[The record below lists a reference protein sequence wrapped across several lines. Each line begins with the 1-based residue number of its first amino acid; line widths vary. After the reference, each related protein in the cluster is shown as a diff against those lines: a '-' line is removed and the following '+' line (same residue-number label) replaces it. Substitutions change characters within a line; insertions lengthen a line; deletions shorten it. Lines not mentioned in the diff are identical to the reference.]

1 MQYDLD
7 FKRYLTKLHLRLE
20 ERMKRETVR
29 KKAKW
34 ASEWAHG
41 HAERRIIRRQIYIQ
55 PNFPLYAP
63 GSTKSGNMLSGSEP
77 SLFTVTV
84 EEEHLSLLCG
94 WWQKVQNNL
103 ISKLLHGMYEFKF
116 ETMSIFFVH

>member
-1 MQYDLD
+1 MGPHCHTYSDVQYDLD

-41 HAERRIIRRQIYIQ
+41 HAERRIIQRQIYIQ
-55 PNFPLYAP
+55 PNFPLYALAP
-63 GSTKSGNMLSGSEP
+63 QS
-77 SLFTVTV
+77 
-84 EEEHLSLLCG
+84 
-94 WWQKVQNNL
+94 Q
-103 ISKLLHGMYEFKF
+103 
-116 ETMSIFFVH
+116 ETYSQEASQFL